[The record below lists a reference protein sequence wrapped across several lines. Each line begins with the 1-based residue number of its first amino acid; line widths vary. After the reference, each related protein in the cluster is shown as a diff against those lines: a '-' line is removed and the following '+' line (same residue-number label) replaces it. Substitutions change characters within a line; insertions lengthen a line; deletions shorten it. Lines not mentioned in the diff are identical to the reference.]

1 MQKKGIYY
9 FKISSENRDISGPF
23 PGKCGTRL
31 VYIDFR
37 QQSDGN
43 YELVKNYIYPNGI
56 PFYIDTVGK
65 DTFNKEGGYAF
76 EVR

>member
-1 MQKKGIYY
+1 M
-9 FKISSENRDISGPF
+9 
-23 PGKCGTRL
+23 L